1 MKSIN
6 QRFYEWNKFYSFS
19 LPTSV
24 MGHNDQRK
32 IKYDTKQVAEDECNK
47 KDVAGSAKH
56 FSEDQF
62 EQKNWVEEQTEE
74 EQEKQVQWNVAQL

>member
-1 MKSIN
+1 
-6 QRFYEWNKFYSFS
+6 
-19 LPTSV
+19 

-62 EQKNWVEEQTEE
+62 EQKN
-74 EQEKQVQWNVAQL
+74 